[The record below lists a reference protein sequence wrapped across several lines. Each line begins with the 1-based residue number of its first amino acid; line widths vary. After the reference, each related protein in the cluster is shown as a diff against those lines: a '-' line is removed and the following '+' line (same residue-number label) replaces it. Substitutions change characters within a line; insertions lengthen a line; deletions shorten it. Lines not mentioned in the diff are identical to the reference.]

1 MHEEHE
7 PRLDGSPPTHPGA
20 IGVATAVGE
29 VAGPPPVALDAAG
42 CIAQDLACRSCG
54 YSLRGLPTTGR
65 CPECSEAIGRSI
77 HGDLLQFSD
86 PAWVERVAR
95 GVRWLVIAFIVSI
108 VGGMLL
114 GVMVAAIGIGL
125 GIGSPWILAVPLV
138 LYAIVVSAM
147 SIAGYWMATSPDPG
161 VDESQ
166 QPLTVRAIA
175 RWSIVA
181 QSAVSIVA
189 LPFQLGSS
197 VLPMGGGGTSPDVTY
212 ALGVSLNAL
221 ATALGVVGM
230 VAMLAYAAKLAKR
243 IPDDR
248 IAKQCRIVMWGYG
261 IAGSLMF
268 LGAVCMIGA
277 GGDTSHPMMIAAQIA
292 NVVGGI
298 PMLVFG
304 IWALVLLF
312 RFRSRLRTAAQ
323 QARATWARTNI
334 ADAG

>member
-1 MHEEHE
+1 M
-7 PRLDGSPPTHPGA
+7 PDSPLSGLSAPPVQPGA
-20 IGVATAVGE
+20 LGVATAT
-29 VAGPPPVALDAAG
+29 AASSASPAAPPPVALDESG

-54 YSLRGLPTTGR
+54 YSLRGLPPSGR

-95 GVRWLVIAFIVSI
+95 GVRLLVIAFIVSI
-108 VGGMLL
+108 LGGLLL
-114 GVMVAAIGIGL
+114 GVLVAAVGIGM
-125 GIGSPWILAVPLV
+125 GINSPWILAIPLV
-138 LYAIVVSAM
+138 LYVIVVSAM

-161 VDESQ
+161 VDESP
-166 QPLTVRAIA
+166 QPFTARAIA

-181 QSAVSIVA
+181 QSAVGIVA
-189 LPFQLGSS
+189 LPFQF
-197 VLPMGGGGTSPDVTY
+197 GGTPLLSGGTSSPDLVY

-221 ATALGVVGM
+221 STALGALGM
-230 VAMLAYAAKLAKR
+230 VAMLAYAAKLARR

-261 IAGSLMF
+261 VSGCIMF

-277 GGDTSHPMMIAAQIA
+277 GADMSHPMMIAAQIA

-298 PMLVFG
+298 PTLVFG

-312 RFRSRLRTAAQ
+312 RFRSRLRTAAK
-323 QARATWARTNI
+323 QARDSWART
-334 ADAG
+334 AA